1 MWKLIKT
8 EIEYFKWLYIISL
21 IVVIIINIGLTIDN
35 KWIEAQND
43 FPGIRVIW
51 MGVGIVVLFF
61 ALLFNRK
68 SGRLRTKILL
78 PLSHL
83 KFAFARL
90 SAFLIFWGILFV
102 ILLLFY
108 IYNFRRFPTFSW
120 LINFASITGLIFLI
134 NSIPVLYSDFYS
146 TYFKKREKFIIGAF
160 WGILWII
167 YVWMNVI
174 FMTYL
179 DFISPEYFAETRET
193 LKELYFTPETTI
205 LNILLGFS
213 MFYLSIV
220 TFKKRKLYLE

>member
-1 MWKLIKT
+1 MWKLVKT

-78 PLSHL
+78 PLSHF

-108 IYNFRRFPTFSW
+108 IYNFRHFPTFSW

-146 TYFKKREKFIIGAF
+146 TYFKKSEKFIIGAF

-193 LKELYFTPETTI
+193 LKELYFTPATTI
-205 LNILLGFS
+205 TNIIVGFS
-213 MFYLSIV
+213 MFFLSIL
-220 TFKKRKLYLE
+220 TFRKRKLYLE

>member
-1 MWKLIKT
+1 MWKLVKS
-8 EIEYFKWLYIISL
+8 EIEYYKWLYLISL
-21 IVVIIINIGLTIDN
+21 FVVIIINIGLTIDN

-83 KFAFARL
+83 KFALARL
-90 SAFLIFWGILFV
+90 SAFLVFWCILFL

-108 IYNFRRFPTFSW
+108 IYNFRSFPTFSW
-120 LINFASITGLIFLI
+120 LINFASITGLLFLI

-146 TYFKKREKFIIGAF
+146 TYFKKSEKFVIGAF

-179 DFISPEYFAETRET
+179 DFISPEYFVSTRET
-193 LKELYFTPETTI
+193 LKEIYFSVETT
-205 LNILLGFS
+205 LFNIIIGLSLFLLS
-213 MFYLSIV
+213 TY